1 MSWKLPD
8 SALSLRGPA
17 SVSIDPGGFDLPS
30 RLFELLKALPRRRR
44 LLDVG
49 ADHGLLALAALRL
62 GIVEEAF
69 AIDRREGPLAGA
81 AARGYLAK
89 NDRYQFV
96 LSDGLKGVETAGD
109 DVVVIAGMSGENAS
123 CILRDVLSRG
133 ERLPA
138 LWAFQVNDGHTHLRE
153 TLFKAGFCALS
164 EWFTSEPRRFF
175 LNQLWVYSGGAPIY
189 SERDCEL
196 GPLTLGGQSPLMR
209 TWVKLERA
217 RLAREL
223 EGLQQAR
230 DFNADN
236 LRYKA
241 IVQRD
246 RLLAG

>member
-138 LWAFQVNDGHTHLRE
+138 LWAFQVNLDLRFDLRSVCPFAANE
-153 TLFKAGFCALS
+153 KSEKGVLIGGDSPFMTGPFYLGLFYGS
-164 EWFTSEPRRFF
+164 RTVISPRH
-175 LNQLWVYSGGAPIY
+175 A
-189 SERDCEL
+189 
-196 GPLTLGGQSPLMR
+196 
-209 TWVKLERA
+209 
-217 RLAREL
+217 
-223 EGLQQAR
+223 
-230 DFNADN
+230 
-236 LRYKA
+236 
-241 IVQRD
+241 
-246 RLLAG
+246 